1 MRKIVIV
8 LGNRLNDD
16 GTISKIQ
23 EERLKMAIELENL
36 YNPEYFI
43 LSGGLANPK
52 AGITEAK
59 AMYDY
64 LVAKG
69 INKKKLILEDR
80 SLSTVE
86 NAKYSV
92 PLAEQLGA
100 EMIIICSSL
109 YHFGNPVYKLMESF
123 VKEIEEKNIILMT
136 YSK

>member
-1 MRKIVIV
+1 MKTIVIV

-16 GTISKIQ
+16 GSISRIQ
-23 EERLKMAIELENL
+23 EERLEMALELEKL
-36 YNPEYFI
+36 YEPDYFI

-64 LVAKG
+64 LITKG
-69 INKKKLILEDR
+69 MNKEKLILEDK

-86 NAKYSV
+86 NAKFSV
-92 PLAEQLGA
+92 PLAEKLGA
-100 EMIIICSSL
+100 EMIIVCSSP

-123 VKEIEEKNIILMT
+123 VKEIDGKNIILMT
-136 YSK
+136 YTK

>member
-64 LVAKG
+64 LVSKG
-69 INKKKLILEDR
+69 INEKKLILEDR

-92 PLAEQLGA
+92 PLAERLGA

>member
-1 MRKIVIV
+1 MKTIVIV

-16 GTISKIQ
+16 GSISRIQ
-23 EERLKMAIELENL
+23 EERLEMALELEKL
-36 YNPEYFI
+36 YEPDYFI

-64 LVAKG
+64 LITKG
-69 INKKKLILEDR
+69 MNKEKLILEDK

-86 NAKYSV
+86 NAKFSV
-92 PLAEQLGA
+92 PLAETLGA
-100 EMIIICSSL
+100 EMIIVCSSP

-123 VKEIEEKNIILMT
+123 VKEIDGKNIILMT
-136 YSK
+136 YTK

>member
-1 MRKIVIV
+1 MKKIVIV

-16 GTISKIQ
+16 GSISRIQ
-23 EERLKMAIELENL
+23 EERLEMALELEKL
-36 YNPEYFI
+36 YEPDYFI

-64 LVAKG
+64 LITKG
-69 INKKKLILEDR
+69 MNKEKLILEDK

-86 NAKYSV
+86 NAKFSV
-92 PLAEQLGA
+92 PLAETLGA
-100 EMIIICSSL
+100 EMIIVCSSP

-123 VKEIEEKNIILMT
+123 VKEIDGKNIILMT
-136 YSK
+136 YTK